1 MITIGTKAQALEVYD
16 EVLLPSGLVWMI
28 TFKLSVGTIIAVQL
42 YRNDEKIRVWWNLDD
57 IVNKVTY

>member
-16 EVLLPSGLVWMI
+16 EVLLTSGLVWMI

-42 YRNDEKIRVWWNLDD
+42 HRNDEKIRVWWNLDD